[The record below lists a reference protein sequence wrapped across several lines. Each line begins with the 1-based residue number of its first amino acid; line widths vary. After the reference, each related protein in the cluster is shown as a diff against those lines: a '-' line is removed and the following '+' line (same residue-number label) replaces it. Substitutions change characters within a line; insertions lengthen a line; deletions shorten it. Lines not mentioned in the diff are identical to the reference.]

1 MFSKHDRVLKELT
14 NINKGIKIADQH
26 AIRREKLKKEFELT
40 PDILARV
47 AKRKA
52 DENAKSEVQQKKLCK
67 ENERRN
73 ERVQMRKRKV
83 QDVSKAATKNDVK
96 ELAAQSTLMTQLVT
110 DGLIKNA
117 APLQEIKR
125 RYLGQRNPS
134 ELTFIEETR
143 KWSSKAVVYTK
154 LPLAQLFGR
163 VFFPRGYTVVYSAKS
178 VIGTDPEVVA
188 GTGEDKMT
196 LILQGDLRYMNSPS
210 RMNLSEISPARQTP
224 LYNYHTLRLF

>member
-52 DENAKSEVQQKKLCK
+52 DENAKSEVQRKKLCK

-73 ERVQMRKRKV
+73 ERVQMRKQKV

-110 DGLIKNA
+110 DGLI
-117 APLQEIKR
+117 
-125 RYLGQRNPS
+125 S
-134 ELTFIEETR
+134 
-143 KWSSKAVVYTK
+143 
-154 LPLAQLFGR
+154 
-163 VFFPRGYTVVYSAKS
+163 
-178 VIGTDPEVVA
+178 
-188 GTGEDKMT
+188 
-196 LILQGDLRYMNSPS
+196 
-210 RMNLSEISPARQTP
+210 
-224 LYNYHTLRLF
+224 